1 MIDRGSIV
9 LFCFV
14 LFVCFFFFWVGG
26 GGGGRSNFLSFY
38 NSIKYNLR
46 NLRTDF
52 LGKSLITVE

>member
-14 LFVCFFFFWVGG
+14 CLFVFFGVGG